1 MMRTRFLI
9 LSGFLTLGAA
19 APGCLIVTDD
29 DSSDATLEVF
39 NDSDF
44 VITDIY
50 LTQTTDRDWGPNLLD
65 GDVLLPDES
74 IVLVDINCDF
84 YDAQLIDEDGVT
96 CEVYDLDLCAND
108 ARWHVGNN
116 LCTVWN
122 ALETAP
128 QATADKK
135 PLPPGGH
142 TDLKQKAAPADQI

>member
-9 LSGFLTLGAA
+9 LSGLLTLAA

-29 DSSDATLEVF
+29 DDPGATLEVW

-65 GDVLLPDES
+65 GDVLLPDER

-84 YDAQLIDEDGVT
+84 YDAQLIDEDGIT
-96 CEVYDLDLCAND
+96 CELYDLDLCAND
-108 ARWHVGNN
+108 ALWRVGNN
-116 LCTVWN
+116 LCSVWN
-122 ALETAP
+122 AKESEPA
-128 QATADKK
+128 ATVDKK
-135 PLPPGGH
+135 PLPDGH
-142 TDLKQKAAPADQI
+142 TAEKQKAEQI

>member
-29 DSSDATLEVF
+29 DSSDATLEVA
-39 NDSDF
+39 NESDF
-44 VITDIY
+44 AITDIY
-50 LTQTTDRDWGPNLLD
+50 LTEVDNRDWGPNLIS

-96 CEVYDLDLCAND
+96 CELYDLDLCLND
-108 ARWHVGNN
+108 ATWVVRNN
-116 LCTVWN
+116 TCAVWN

-128 QATADKK
+128 RATVDKK

-142 TDLKQKAAPADQI
+142 TDLKQKAAPATQI